1 MKNFVYKKS
10 SSMFLKSFINVIIRI
25 LVFLKE
31 VYNVIKINVKLKYF
45 ENLYN
50 GFFMRIKE
58 WFNI

>member
-31 VYNVIKINVKLKYF
+31 VNYVIKINVKLKYF